1 MRLIG
6 DNVPGVV
13 IIVVA
18 CGEPVDIIM
27 DTVNAACRVDYPS
40 TKLRVILADDGNSHV
55 LRDQVN
61 QLSYQF
67 PHLCYSSRDKPAHGH
82 GYKAGNINATLRQFV
97 ATLGFAYEWICVLDS
112 DMMPEPQI
120 LRALL
125 PHGIQDPKIGMVTTG
140 QVRHDCH
147 I

>member
-1 MRLIG
+1 MRLVG

-13 IIVVA
+13 IVVVA
-18 CGEPVDIIM
+18 CGEPLDIIM
-27 DTVNAACRVDYPS
+27 DTVIAACRVDYPS
-40 TKLRVILADDGNSHV
+40 ARLRVILADDGNSHL

-61 QLSYQF
+61 QLTSLF
-67 PHLCYSSRDKPAHGH
+67 PHLHYTSRDKPAYGH

-97 ATLGFAYEWICVLDS
+97 PTLGFAYEWICVLDS

-125 PHGIQDPKIGMVTTG
+125 PHGIQDPQIGMVTTG
-140 QVRHDCH
+140 QVSHN
-147 I
+147 